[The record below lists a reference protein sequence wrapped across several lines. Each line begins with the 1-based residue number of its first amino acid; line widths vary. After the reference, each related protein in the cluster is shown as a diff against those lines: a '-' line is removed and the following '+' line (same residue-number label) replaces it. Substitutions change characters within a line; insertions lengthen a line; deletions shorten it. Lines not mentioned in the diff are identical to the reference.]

1 MTRRLFAPLLLVLLA
16 LVALTVTTP
25 STSADERPPARKPTV
40 TLDLAATGMAAVR
53 QPFRV
58 AVTPA
63 PKAEGA
69 KAALQV
75 QSADGYVTQQLLRLD
90 SRGRAS
96 GLVVS
101 NRDAV
106 RTYRAV
112 LLSAR
117 GRVLAA
123 STPTTVAWAPLR
135 HEVTLACSS
144 ASAPVRVDI
153 PCTITVT
160 PAVRLD
166 RMITSLQVMGRTGWV
181 PVEAIPV
188 PGDGLIETHVEGIEP
203 GTGMYR
209 ALLLRDARLL
219 AESPTISIAYSTP

>member
-1 MTRRLFAPLLLVLLA
+1 MTRRLLGPLLSLSLA
-16 LVALTVTTP
+16 LVALVVAAP
-25 STSADERPPARKPTV
+25 SASADERPPTRKPTV

-58 AVTPA
+58 AVAPA
-63 PKAEGA
+63 PQAEGV

-75 QSADGYVTQQLLRLD
+75 QSADGYVTQQVLRLD

-101 NRDAV
+101 NKDAV

-123 STPTTVAWAPLR
+123 STPIAVAWAPLR

-144 ASAPVRVDI
+144 ASAPIRVDI
-153 PCTITVT
+153 PCTIAVT

-181 PVEAIPV
+181 PLEALPV
-188 PGDGLIETHVEGIEP
+188 PVDGVVETHVEGIEP
-203 GTGMYR
+203 GIGMYR